1 MLSLLLVGSLLASF
15 VSTSPTPVD
24 ALSLRAP
31 NISATD
37 LPWGPNDFSII
48 IAGQGPNPLARKAC
62 YVSAVSM
69 LAAQAAQDFHGRLR
83 SPRVAFTQAQYP
95 DLIILV
101 AGADRSHCI
110 PRRYLLWGMAR
121 LMNHLVPGNDFR
133 DFFFVLKFQGS
144 LVGNIYIG
152 PPPQRV
158 GTGNE
163 ALIALEPSIIDQAN
177 DTTATLIS
185 VDALSFHFQF
195 YGRSLTMSDVF
206 MGAIGALIEAA
217 QPASDEKLR
226 SFIGFFQPYMAVY
239 HWFSSPAGPSSF
251 TYSMLIRLIEASA
264 MFALEQMD
272 FHQLRV
278 LVTNGTRE
286 VGGGGYFTA

>member
-1 MLSLLLVGSLLASF
+1 
-15 VSTSPTPVD
+15 
-24 ALSLRAP
+24 
-31 NISATD
+31 
-37 LPWGPNDFSII
+37 
-48 IAGQGPNPLARKAC
+48 
-62 YVSAVSM
+62 VSAVSI
-69 LAAQAAQDFHGRLR
+69 LTAQAAQDFHGRLR
-83 SPRVAFTQAQYP
+83 SPQVAFTQAQYP

-101 AGADRSHCI
+101 AGADRSDCI

-121 LMNHLVPGNDFR
+121 LMNHLVSGDDFR
-133 DFFFVLKFQGS
+133 DSFFVLRFQGS

-152 PPPQRV
+152 PPPQQAAD
-158 GTGNE
+158 T
-163 ALIALEPSIIDQAN
+163 APIALEPSIIDQAN
-177 DTTATLIS
+177 DTTATSIS
-185 VDALSFHFQF
+185 VDTLSFHFQF

-239 HWFSSPAGPSSF
+239 HWFGSPAGPSSV